1 MTKQECTVQFSIVS
15 GIPSFW
21 GDKTVRKGQQWS
33 DCMWWRQNLDV
44 LPVQPLYISKATSRR
59 WIPQKQQPSLLW
71 ARRAAPCFVLL
82 KFVISH
88 HLRELGGKGNL
99 SAICWWL
106 EEATLH
112 ATVPA
117 SLRENPFSSGLWSS
131 AKPEAHESGRPQ
143 STRASDTSKRSGT
156 PHAVSCLRLSPVS
169 DPHKKAQ
176 TPHVGFSLHQGEDK
190 NSPTSVDDKQNPR
203 PVTEY

>member
-44 LPVQPLYISKATSRR
+44 LPVQPLYISNTTSRR

-71 ARRAAPCFVLL
+71 ARRAASCFVLP

-117 SLRENPFSSGLWSS
+117 SLKENPLSSGLWSS
-131 AKPEAHESGRPQ
+131 AKPEAHESDRRAPEHPISAKGPAHLMQ
-143 STRASDTSKRSGT
+143 SLDFDCHPCLILTKRHKRHMWVSACTRERTKT
-156 PHAVSCLRLSPVS
+156 
-169 DPHKKAQ
+169 
-176 TPHVGFSLHQGEDK
+176 
-190 NSPTSVDDKQNPR
+190 PR
-203 PVTEY
+203 PL